1 MPRRIESHFIP
12 GPAGRLEALLEAPE
26 DREPHEAAL
35 VCHPHPLYGGAMHNK
50 VVYRLAR
57 GLRRSGS
64 VALRFNFRGVG
75 RSEGEYGHG
84 AGELEDARAALSW
97 LLARYPRLPATLA
110 GFSFGSRVVLRL
122 GCELEAP
129 RRIIALGFPTRI
141 GDVAWLEKCPSP
153 KHFIQSTHDEHGPRE
168 ELQALFERFAQ
179 PKRLIWV
186 EARDHFFAG
195 ALDRLEEEVFNLEGG
210 RPADAGY

>member
-1 MPRRIESHFIP
+1 MTRRIESHFIP

-26 DREPHEAAL
+26 TGEPRECAL

-75 RSEGEYGHG
+75 RSEGEHGHFE
-84 AGELEDARAALSW
+84 GEVEDARAALSW
-97 LLARYPRLPATLA
+97 LLGRYPELPVTLA

-122 GCELEAP
+122 GCEIAAP
-129 RRIIALGFPTRI
+129 RRIIALGFPTRM
-141 GDVAWLEKCPSP
+141 GGAAFLERCPSS
-153 KHFIQSTHDEHGPRE
+153 KYFIQSTHDEHGPRE
-168 ELQALFERFAQ
+168 ELQALFERFAP
-179 PKRLIWV
+179 PKRIVWV

-195 ALDRLEEEVFNLEGG
+195 ALDRLEEEVFALEREG
-210 RPADAGY
+210 PAG